1 MSIGEEG
8 GMTSLRCEATR
19 WAVEYDDGTYP
30 GFVEVRLTD
39 AHGRQWIFFDK
50 PPIFD
55 DWDALTPEAAYPIAV
70 TMICEI
76 VSHTSDPDGNEII
89 TISTG
94 GRPVATEGDQSEFDV
109 RPDQLVEP

>member
-1 MSIGEEG
+1 
-8 GMTSLRCEATR
+8 MTSLRCEATR

-39 AHGRQWIFFDK
+39 ANGRQWTFLDK
-50 PPIFD
+50 PPIFSD
-55 DWDALTPEAAYPIAV
+55 GDELSPEAAYPIAV
-70 TMICEI
+70 TMDCVIL
-76 VSHTSDPDGNEII
+76 SRTSDPDGNEVV

-94 GRPVATEGDQSEFDV
+94 GRPEATEGDRSEFDV